1 MCLAAQRPNRQGK
14 PSNEKLNHPPS
25 PLLPKIS
32 PSVIVNEE
40 ESKGSGDDDLEL
52 GESDALGMAEDVE
65 HDAPTMA
72 RGWAE

>member
-1 MCLAAQRPNRQGK
+1 M
-14 PSNEKLNHPPS
+14 
-25 PLLPKIS
+25 
-32 PSVIVNEE
+32 IVNEE

-52 GESDALGMAEDVE
+52 GESDALGMTGDVE